1 MIFGFMIYSLSLVD
15 YSETYEKV
23 KDKLIPV
30 EMHLKSNSKDEFFKD
45 VKDLKVLYQ
54 RNTFTSDSLKKQRIG
69 KNGMGL
75 FSKKESKVSQDT
87 NENLQKIKD
96 DIENDIEDLE
106 SKVKEKNER
115 LRTIIE
121 KIELSKKEYNE
132 IVGKI
137 IQSKKELRSNENSG
151 VNTNNMRK

>member
-1 MIFGFMIYSLSLVD
+1 
-15 YSETYEKV
+15 
-23 KDKLIPV
+23 
-30 EMHLKSNSKDEFFKD
+30 
-45 VKDLKVLYQ
+45 
-54 RNTFTSDSLKKQRIG
+54 
-69 KNGMGL
+69 MGL

-121 KIELSKKEYNE
+121 KIELSKKR
-132 IVGKI
+132 I
-137 IQSKKELRSNENSG
+137 
-151 VNTNNMRK
+151 

>member
-1 MIFGFMIYSLSLVD
+1 
-15 YSETYEKV
+15 
-23 KDKLIPV
+23 
-30 EMHLKSNSKDEFFKD
+30 
-45 VKDLKVLYQ
+45 
-54 RNTFTSDSLKKQRIG
+54 
-69 KNGMGL
+69 MGL

-87 NENLQKIKD
+87 NENLQKIKG

-106 SKVKEKNER
+106 SKIREKNER

-137 IQSKKELRSNENSG
+137 IQSKKELRSNENSD
-151 VNTNNMRK
+151 VNANNMKSR

>member
-1 MIFGFMIYSLSLVD
+1 
-15 YSETYEKV
+15 
-23 KDKLIPV
+23 
-30 EMHLKSNSKDEFFKD
+30 
-45 VKDLKVLYQ
+45 
-54 RNTFTSDSLKKQRIG
+54 
-69 KNGMGL
+69 MGL

-151 VNTNNMRK
+151 VNANNIIKADNENLEKISREV

>member
-1 MIFGFMIYSLSLVD
+1 
-15 YSETYEKV
+15 
-23 KDKLIPV
+23 
-30 EMHLKSNSKDEFFKD
+30 
-45 VKDLKVLYQ
+45 
-54 RNTFTSDSLKKQRIG
+54 
-69 KNGMGL
+69 MGL

-106 SKVKEKNER
+106 SKIKEKNER

-132 IVGKI
+132 IVSKI
-137 IQSKKELRSNENSG
+137 IQSKNELPLNKSVLWLFDGGYAAKQWNLIHHSRSEERRVGKECRSRWSPYH
-151 VNTNNMRK
+151 

>member
-1 MIFGFMIYSLSLVD
+1 
-15 YSETYEKV
+15 
-23 KDKLIPV
+23 
-30 EMHLKSNSKDEFFKD
+30 
-45 VKDLKVLYQ
+45 
-54 RNTFTSDSLKKQRIG
+54 
-69 KNGMGL
+69 MGL

-137 IQSKKELRSNENSG
+137 IQSKKALRSNENSG
-151 VNTNNMRK
+151 VNTNNMRKTDNDIITFV

>member
-1 MIFGFMIYSLSLVD
+1 
-15 YSETYEKV
+15 
-23 KDKLIPV
+23 
-30 EMHLKSNSKDEFFKD
+30 
-45 VKDLKVLYQ
+45 
-54 RNTFTSDSLKKQRIG
+54 
-69 KNGMGL
+69 MGL

-106 SKVKEKNER
+106 SKIKEKNER

-151 VNTNNMRK
+151 VNTNNMRNIAEIYKFR